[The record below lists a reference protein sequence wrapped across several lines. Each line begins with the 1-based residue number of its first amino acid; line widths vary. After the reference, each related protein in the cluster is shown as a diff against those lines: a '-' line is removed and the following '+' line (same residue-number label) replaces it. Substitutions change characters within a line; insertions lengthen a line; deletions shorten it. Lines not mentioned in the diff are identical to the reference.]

1 LTSLEAEPLQRR
13 IRMAARALARAGLVH
28 AYGHCSARCDATAF
42 LVCAAKPMGLIGVDE
57 PGTVVPVD
65 GPLPAGALGEV
76 RIHQAV
82 YRRRS
87 DVESICRVQPPW
99 LTALSACGLTPRAR
113 HGFSAYFAPSPPV
126 WNDPGLVRSDEAA
139 DGVAHTLGDAR
150 AVVLRGNGAVTV
162 GTAIEEAAVLAWYLE
177 DSARVEFVVR
187 STGGAEGAPELTAE
201 EAQRRA
207 VWEGGIVERMWAYLT
222 AGDPEA

>member
-1 LTSLEAEPLQRR
+1 
-13 IRMAARALARAGLVH
+13 MAARALARAGLAH

-42 LVCAAKPMGLIGVDE
+42 LVCAPKPMGLIGEDDS
-57 PGTVVPVD
+57 GTLVPVE

-87 DVESICRVQPPW
+87 DVEGICRVQPPW
-99 LTALSACGLTPRAR
+99 LTALSARGLTPLAR
-113 HGFSAYFAPSPPV
+113 HGFSAYFAPAPPL

-139 DGVAHTLGDAR
+139 DGVAGTLGDGR

-162 GTAIEEAAVLAWYLE
+162 GTTIEEAAVLAWYLE
-177 DSARVEFVVR
+177 DSARVEVVVR
-187 STGGAEGAPELTAE
+187 SVDPGADGGPQLTPEDA
-201 EAQRRA
+201 ARRA
-207 VWEGGIVERMWAYLT
+207 VWDGGIVERMWAYLT
-222 AGDPEA
+222 ADDPEA